1 MTTLA
6 PHTHYHRRR
15 MEEALVVFSLTQSLH
30 ERVVARAEP
39 DVGSALRTA
48 VADDAILSALSAGT
62 RMSLFRTAS
71 KTKDRAAQR
80 GLLALCREAGFGR
93 LPSSLQ
99 RRLLDVLPPN
109 ALTPRLYA
117 DLTAILRAPILE
129 NASHRLKA
137 VLIEELARLA
147 ETPNAR
153 RDLAVVANLPAL
165 VELHVQE
172 QVELLRY
179 VGGPTLAANAAP
191 MRRQRIA
198 LFWNGRRAALIRL
211 LRDRRFASL
220 APAAQAHHLRDFLHG
235 RGLDVYFLD
244 ATHVNGHGAMVFGA
258 PSDPK
263 SLSYGRRWVVAK
275 HKKPVAKLYNP
286 DPSVR
291 SKWQAPN
298 GASTTEYAFTAYK
311 ISRLLELTLIDHVE
325 RAYVVSDDLRITGRA
340 LGVAARAFVGQ
351 AEFVAEVEDFLA
363 QLAAH
368 SGGVER
374 RDGYLKGGEEK
385 VTKAEAPKVANDLL
399 AQFLSA

>member
-30 ERVVARAEP
+30 ERVGARAEP
-39 DVGSALRTA
+39 DVGSGLRTA
-48 VADDAILSALSAGT
+48 VANDSILSALSVGT
-62 RMSLFRTAS
+62 RTSLFRTVS

-99 RRLLDVLPPN
+99 RRLLDLLPTH
-109 ALTPRLYA
+109 ALSPRLLA
-117 DLTAILRAPILE
+117 DLTAILRAPLLE
-129 NASHRLKA
+129 QPSHRIKA
-137 VLIEELARLA
+137 VLIEEFARLA

-165 VELHVQE
+165 VELRTEE
-172 QVELLRY
+172 QVELVRY

-191 MRRQRIA
+191 MRRQRVQ
-198 LFWNGRRAALIRL
+198 LFWNVRRASLIRL
-211 LRDRRFASL
+211 TRDRRFVSMP
-220 APAAQAHHLRDFLHG
+220 PATQAHHLRDFLHG
-235 RGLDVYFLD
+235 RCLEVYFLD
-244 ATHVNGHGAMVFGA
+244 ATHVNGHGALVFGA

-275 HKKPVAKLYNP
+275 HNKPVAKLYNP

-291 SKWQAPN
+291 SKWQTPN
-298 GASTTEYAFTAYK
+298 GAKSTEYAFTAYK

-340 LGVAARAFVGQ
+340 LGVQARSFVGQ
-351 AEFVAEVEDFLA
+351 AEFVGEVAEFLT

-385 VTKAEAPKVANDLL
+385 VTKAEAPKAANDLL